1 MSRRIFRIVITIAIF
16 ILVSLFITQDSF
28 SKSVLISVTTL
39 TFLMFSF
46 GMHGLIAH
54 SIRPPASKWE
64 LITFPLLMWVLWAV
78 MFLVF
83 VFLIIPIYCPDFLM
97 DMYQP

>member
-1 MSRRIFRIVITIAIF
+1 MSRRIFRIVIAIAIV
-16 ILVSLFITQDSF
+16 IWIALFMTIDSF
-28 SKSVLISVTTL
+28 SKSFLISAA
-39 TFLMFSF
+39 TFAFLVFSF
-46 GMHGLIAH
+46 GIQGLIAH
-54 SIRPPASKWE
+54 SIHPPATKGE

-97 DMYQP
+97 DF